1 MPVHLNRILFLAFD
15 HIFLGLLPGIE
26 DIERKIIATLSAKPD
41 GMILNYGVL
50 RQLGPTIA
58 SAGVAPILRLDGNRS
73 YLAGEWTRLPEW
85 EMFYTAECAAKAGAQ
100 AAIVNLLIGGPSELA
115 SIKVVARAA
124 AGCEEADIPLVVS
137 AIALPSRPLWRRH
150 RADERQSRAIFA
162 ARLAYELGASIVN
175 VYSVAD
181 PSIVQEIL
189 PLISVPAV
197 VSGGPGPGRLA
208 ELTRWA
214 IGALSKGA
222 AGICVGR
229 AVWQDPEPDKISL
242 ELRSVLDSPIDFH
255 PGEVEQ

>member
-1 MPVHLNRILFLAFD
+1 MHLNRILFLAFD

-26 DIERKIIATLSAKPD
+26 DIERKIVATLPAKPD

-50 RQLGPTIA
+50 LQLGPAIA

-73 YLAGEWTRLPEW
+73 YLTGEWTKSPEW
-85 EMFYTAECAAKAGAQ
+85 EMFYTAECAARAGAQ
-100 AAIVNLLIGGPSELA
+100 AAIVNLLVGGPSELA

-124 AGCEEADIPLVVS
+124 AGCQEAGIPLVVS
-137 AIALPSRPLWRRH
+137 AIALPSMRPWRRH
-150 RADERQSRAIFA
+150 RTDERRSRTIFA

-197 VSGGPGPGRLA
+197 ISGGPGPGRLA
-208 ELTRWA
+208 ELTHWVA
-214 IGALSKGA
+214 GALSKGA

-229 AVWQDPEPDKISL
+229 AVWQGSEPDKITL
-242 ELRSVLDSPIDFH
+242 ELRSALDSPMDFH
-255 PGEVEQ
+255 PSDVEQ